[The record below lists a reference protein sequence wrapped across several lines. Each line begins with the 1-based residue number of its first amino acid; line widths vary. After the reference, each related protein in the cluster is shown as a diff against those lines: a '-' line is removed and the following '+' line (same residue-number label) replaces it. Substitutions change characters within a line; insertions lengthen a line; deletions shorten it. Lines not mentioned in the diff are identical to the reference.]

1 MKPIVYVILFVI
13 ALIVFKAFY
22 LDEYLA
28 EKRAAETN
36 ATETNTTEVKAA
48 DTSLSKPVPVLKTSS
63 IYGGEQNV
71 TIKKQKPSYSNMP
84 LEKVGDEI
92 ADKIEGKL

>member
-1 MKPIVYVILFVI
+1 MKPIVYIILFVI

-36 ATETNTTEVKAA
+36 ATEINTTEAKGA
-48 DTSLSKPVPVLKTSS
+48 DTSFSKPVPEVNMSGFYS
-63 IYGGEQNV
+63 GEQNV
-71 TIKKQKPSYSNMP
+71 TVKKQKPSYSNMP

-92 ADKIEGKL
+92 ADKIGGKL